1 MSKAMLGLVLGA
13 ALGLIDGL
21 SAFMYPG
28 VRMMMLSIIIG
39 STVKGLVTGF
49 ATGYFQS
56 RLRSLPLGILFGLAV
71 GFALSYAVAATAP
84 DPEGR
89 YYYAEIILPGS
100 ALGAI
105 VGYAT
110 YRFGRLPQRRE
121 PA

>member
-1 MSKAMLGLVLGA
+1 MSKTLLGLVLGA
-13 ALGLIDGL
+13 ALGLIDGF

-28 VRMMMLSIIIG
+28 VRAMMVSIIIG
-39 STVKGLVTGF
+39 STFKGLITGF

-56 RLRSLPLGILFGLAV
+56 KLRSLPLGILFGLAV
-71 GFALSYAVAATAP
+71 GFALSYAVAATSP

-89 YYYAEIILPGS
+89 HYYSEIVLPGS

-110 YRFGRLPQRRE
+110 YKFGRMPQRRE
-121 PA
+121 TA

>member
-1 MSKAMLGLVLGA
+1 MSKTLLGLVLGA

-39 STVKGLVTGF
+39 STFKGLITGLATGF
-49 ATGYFQS
+49 FQS

-71 GFALSYAVAATAP
+71 GFALSYAVATMSP
-84 DPEGR
+84 DPEGH
-89 YYYAEIILPGS
+89 YYFLEIILPGS
-100 ALGAI
+100 TLGAI

-110 YRFGRLPQRRE
+110 YKFGRMPQRRE
-121 PA
+121 TA

>member
-1 MSKAMLGLVLGA
+1 MSKTLLGLVLGA
-13 ALGLIDGL
+13 ALGLVDGL

-28 VRMMMLSIIIG
+28 VRSMMVSIIFG
-39 STVKGLVTGF
+39 STVKGLLTGF

-56 RLRSLPLGILFGLAV
+56 KLRSLPLGILFGLAV
-71 GFALSYAVAATAP
+71 GFALSFAVAATAP

-89 YYYAEIILPGS
+89 YYYAEIVLPGS

-110 YRFGRLPQRRE
+110 YRFGRTPQPRE
-121 PA
+121 AA